1 MSIQGMRDTSN
12 FVTDGRPKHWR
23 AKVLQLYPNGIAPLY
38 ALTSALKTET
48 VDDPEYNWWEK
59 PMQTRR
65 LALGADL
72 DGTGGSED
80 ITLAAGALKLVAGT
94 LLLVEQTGEILL
106 VNTDPTVD
114 TTVNVLRSWGDTAAT
129 AVDYDGAAINPNLL
143 VIGSAF
149 EEGSSAPTGLNFDP
163 TKKYNYTQIFRNTL
177 EHTRTAMRT
186 RLRTGDSVKEAKREC
201 LELHSRDI
209 EWAFWAGERIESTL
223 NGRPIRSTGG
233 IQTFIDSANIQSVAS
248 GNLSMTALEGY
259 MEDIFAYGSSE
270 KMAFMGNK
278 ALTAI
283 NTCIRKNS
291 SYEIKTGL
299 KEYGMNV
306 QRLICPHGE
315 LVLKTHPLFNQI
327 PGATGSQTYYGRN
340 TYMYVCDMGNIIYRH
355 MKGDDTRYQPKL
367 QANDL
372 DGEKSGYLSECGLE
386 VHHGQT
392 HFLLKDVNAGVA
404 DS

>member
-12 FVTDGRPKHWR
+12 FVTDGRPLHWR

-38 ALTSALKTET
+38 ALTSAIKTET
-48 VDDPEYNWWEK
+48 VDDPQYNWWEK

-65 LALGADL
+65 LVLGANL
-72 DGTGGSED
+72 DGTGGSEA
-80 ITLAAGALKLVAGT
+80 ITLTADALTLTAGM
-94 LLLVEQTGEILL
+94 LLLVEESGEILH
-106 VNTDPTVD
+106 VDSDPSGDTSVTV
-114 TTVNVLRSWGDTAAT
+114 TRSWGDVAAT
-129 AVDYDGAAINPNLL
+129 SVDYDGASVNPNVL

-149 EEGSSAPTGLNFDP
+149 EEGSSAPTGINFDP
-163 TKKYNYTQIFRNTL
+163 VKKYNYTQIFRNTL

-209 EWAFWAGERIESTL
+209 EWAFWKGDRIETTK
-223 NGRPIRSTGG
+223 NGRPVRSTGG
-233 IQTFIDSANIQSVAS
+233 LESFLNPSNIEDVSS
-248 GNLSMTALEGY
+248 GNLDMDALEGY
-259 MEDIFAYGSSE
+259 MEQIFAYGSNE

-306 QRLICPHGE
+306 QRLVCPHGE
-315 LVLKTHPLFNQI
+315 LVLKTHPLFNQV
-327 PGATGSQTYYGRN
+327 PGSASGQVYYGLN
-340 TYMYVCDMGNIIYRH
+340 TYMYVVDMGNLIYRH

-367 QANDL
+367 QDNDL
-372 DGEKSGYLSECGLE
+372 DGEKSGYLTEAGLE
-386 VHHGQT
+386 VHHADT
-392 HFLLKDVNAGVA
+392 HFLIRDLNAGVA